1 MKTRIFSFGVLL
13 VLVALL
19 LGCGSNGGGL
29 TRAEKALITGS
40 DSLMRVLTVRDS
52 SDLAV
57 LRAESVDFSAADLAS
72 PEFEALVAKMK
83 YTVQD
88 PSQDGVGIAAPQ
100 VGLNRRLI
108 VVCRMDLPGEPF
120 VAYAN
125 VQIDSLWGETLVGR
139 EGCLSIPGLRGNV
152 ARAGFAAVSYVDLG
166 ALAVSGAASGDASGI
181 VSARA
186 SSVSAGASS
195 EGATSSSALPVRREV
210 VSGYV
215 ARIFQHEVDHL
226 SGILYTDR
234 TGEVWEVEE

>member
-1 MKTRIFSFGVLL
+1 MKTRFFIIGVLP
-13 VLVALL
+13 VLAALL
-19 LGCGSNGGGL
+19 LFGCGHNGGGL
-29 TRAEKALITGS
+29 TRAEKALISGS
-40 DSLMRVLTVRDS
+40 DSLMRVLTVADS

-108 VVCRMDLPGEPF
+108 VVCRLDLPGEPF
-120 VAYAN
+120 EAYSN
-125 VQIDSLWGETLVGR
+125 VQIDSLWGDDIVGR

-152 ARAGFAAVSYVDLG
+152 CRKEFASISYADI
-166 ALAVSGAASGDASGI
+166 AAD
-181 VSARA
+181 
-186 SSVSAGASS
+186 
-195 EGATSSSALPVRREV
+195 TVRREV

-234 TGEVWEVEE
+234 TADLWEVEE

>member
-1 MKTRIFSFGVLL
+1 MLA
-13 VLVALL
+13 ALL

-29 TRAEKALITGS
+29 TRAETALINGS
-40 DSLMRVLTVRDS
+40 DSLMRVLTVADS
-52 SDLAV
+52 ADLAV

-108 VVCRMDLPGEPF
+108 VVCRLDLPGEPF
-120 VAYAN
+120 EAYAN
-125 VQIDSLWGETLVGR
+125 VQIDSLWGEGLVGR
-139 EGCLSIPGLRGNV
+139 EGCLSVPGLRGNV
-152 ARAGFAAVSYVDLG
+152 SRKEFASVSYTDP
-166 ALAVSGAASGDASGI
+166 ASLE
-181 VSARA
+181 RR
-186 SSVSAGASS
+186 S
-195 EGATSSSALPVRREV
+195 EI

-226 SGILYTDR
+226 AGILYTDR